1 MIRKPEKYIP
11 GITALTLPLLLLLGS
26 LLAPSQELL
35 PVENRKA
42 ASMPAFSLDSW
53 LSGDYAEGIQSYVN
67 DHVAFRQG
75 FIQAKCFVDE
85 LLLMQTEEDG
95 ILLGKDGQMFT
106 KEFVSEE
113 GQEQLFQ
120 NLDSLDTFAK
130 DAKVPVTVMI
140 VPSANTILSEKLPS
154 NAPMEEENAIL
165 DTINDCLAQHS
176 IVVDVRDTLQAHK
189 NDYIYYR
196 TDHHWTTLGAYYAYE
211 AFCDTKG
218 KEPFLPDWGAAER
231 VEDFY
236 GTHYAKTRYFF
247 TVADTITYFPANQKM
262 VRYKVTGDACFEK
275 QSIQEIINTKQLQE
289 YDKYAAF
296 LDGNNGYSVIDGEGD
311 GRILV
316 VKDSYA
322 NCFVPFLC
330 RNYEQIGV
338 ADYRNYAYNLS
349 NLVEKEAY
357 DEVLILYSFQGFAK
371 DTGLVAINRP
381 VIE

>member
-42 ASMPAFSLDSW
+42 ASMPVFSLDSW

-165 DTINDCLAQHS
+165 DTIKSRLEQHS
-176 IVVDVRDTLQAHK
+176 TVVDVRDTLRAHK
-189 NDYIYYR
+189 DDYIYYR

-211 AFCDTKG
+211 AFCHAKE
-218 KEPFLPDWGAAER
+218 KEPFVPDWDAAER
-231 VEDFY
+231 VEGFY

-247 TVADTITYFPANQKM
+247 TISDTITYFATDHKM
-262 VRYKVTGDACFEK
+262 VKYKVTGDACFDR
-275 QSIQEIINTKQLQE
+275 QDTQEMINRSQLQE

-296 LDGNNGYSVIDGEGD
+296 LDGNNGYSVIDGEGE
-311 GRILV
+311 GWILV

-330 RNYEQIGV
+330 KNYGQIGV

-349 NLVEKEAY
+349 NLVEKEKY

-371 DTGLVAINRP
+371 DTGLVAVNRP
-381 VIE
+381 VME

>member
-53 LSGDYAEGIQSYVN
+53 LSGDYAEEIQSYVN

-154 NAPMEEENAIL
+154 NAPMEEENAI
-165 DTINDCLAQHS
+165 
-176 IVVDVRDTLQAHK
+176 
-189 NDYIYYR
+189 
-196 TDHHWTTLGAYYAYE
+196 G
-211 AFCDTKG
+211 
-218 KEPFLPDWGAAER
+218 
-231 VEDFY
+231 
-236 GTHYAKTRYFF
+236 
-247 TVADTITYFPANQKM
+247 
-262 VRYKVTGDACFEK
+262 
-275 QSIQEIINTKQLQE
+275 
-289 YDKYAAF
+289 YDK
-296 LDGNNGYSVIDGEGD
+296 
-311 GRILV
+311 
-316 VKDSYA
+316 
-322 NCFVPFLC
+322 
-330 RNYEQIGV
+330 
-338 ADYRNYAYNLS
+338 
-349 NLVEKEAY
+349 
-357 DEVLILYSFQGFAK
+357 
-371 DTGLVAINRP
+371 
-381 VIE
+381 